1 MEDGKGGIIRGRKDR
16 MTIERG
22 KENRKK
28 GMETGDR
35 KGERGKR
42 ERRERGRREKRK
54 MKRGCVRKI
63 RKREGIMRSRKN
75 RMRIGGEKRKM

>member
-1 MEDGKGGIIRGRKDR
+1 MENGKGGIIRGRKDR
-16 MTIERG
+16 MTIGRG

-28 GMETGDR
+28 GIETGDR

-54 MKRGCVRKI
+54 MKRGCVRKSKI
-63 RKREGIMRSRKN
+63 ES
-75 RMRIGGEKRKM
+75 